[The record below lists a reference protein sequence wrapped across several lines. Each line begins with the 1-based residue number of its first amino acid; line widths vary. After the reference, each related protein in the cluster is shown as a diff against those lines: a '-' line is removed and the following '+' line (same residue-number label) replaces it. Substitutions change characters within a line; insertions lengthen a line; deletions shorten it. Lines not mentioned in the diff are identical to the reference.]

1 MSDAA
6 PHAPDGQPTGSGM
19 PSAELLESVH
29 DFPCRF
35 TFKAIGKDDR
45 SFAARVVSVI
55 RDELRLDD
63 DPEFGVNRTT
73 SGRHLCVTVEPTVPG
88 AASVLAIY
96 AQIRDLDGLVML
108 L

>member
-1 MSDAA
+1 MSDD
-6 PHAPDGQPTGSGM
+6 PPPTARSTGGM
-19 PSAELLESVH
+19 PSVELLESVH

-35 TFKAIGKDDR
+35 TFKAIGRDDR
-45 SFAARVVSVI
+45 SFAARVVSVV
-55 RDELRLDD
+55 RDELRLDE
-63 DPEFGVNRTT
+63 DPQFGVNRTA

-88 AASVLAIY
+88 AAAVLAIY